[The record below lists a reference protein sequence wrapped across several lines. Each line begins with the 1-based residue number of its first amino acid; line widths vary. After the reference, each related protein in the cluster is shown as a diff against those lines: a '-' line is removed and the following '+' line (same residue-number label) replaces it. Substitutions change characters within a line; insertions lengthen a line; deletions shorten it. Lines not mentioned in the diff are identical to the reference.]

1 MKGWMAA
8 HTADTCAYDASH
20 AWAAGEQVFV
30 VEGSGWR
37 KVYCA
42 ACGRSR
48 HGGAVV
54 GAMVDQIREASLP
67 AKPLAALAKA
77 AGERFDVRAASARN
91 DA

>member
-1 MKGWMAA
+1 MAA
-8 HTADTCAYDASH
+8 RTKDTCTYDVTH
-20 AWAAGEQVFV
+20 TWAIGDQVFV

-42 ACGRSR
+42 ACGMSR
-48 HGGAVV
+48 HGGATA
-54 GAMVDQIREASLP
+54 GALADQVREQTLP

-77 AGERFDVRAASARN
+77 AGERFDARAAQARN